1 LQFARVLI
9 VDYNYNSSKV
19 NNAQF
24 DDVSNATD
32 ICVNLTPLSQMGT
45 ETFARR
51 MTGGESLNDD
61 QKKQI
66 REQQEVR
73 VSAAVCLFV
82 LDG

>member
-1 LQFARVLI
+1 MGH
-9 VDYNYNSSKV
+9 
-19 NNAQF
+19 
-24 DDVSNATD
+24 DVANATD
-32 ICVNLTPLSQMGT
+32 IRVNLTPLSQMGT

-73 VSAAVCLFV
+73 VSAAV
-82 LDG
+82 